1 MAKWEKIQINATTMD
16 KFCCNNNIM
25 PDFIKMDIEG
35 AEMPALEGGMKTI
48 QECRPQLAISIY
60 HSNEDFIN
68 IPLYL
73 NKILRITI
81 SNSVTIRPGVLKQF
95 FTQYR
100 KRLSFDQIRP
110 VSMV

>member
-48 QECRPQLAISIY
+48 QECRP
-60 HSNEDFIN
+60 
-68 IPLYL
+68 
-73 NKILRITI
+73 
-81 SNSVTIRPGVLKQF
+81 
-95 FTQYR
+95 
-100 KRLSFDQIRP
+100 
-110 VSMV
+110 